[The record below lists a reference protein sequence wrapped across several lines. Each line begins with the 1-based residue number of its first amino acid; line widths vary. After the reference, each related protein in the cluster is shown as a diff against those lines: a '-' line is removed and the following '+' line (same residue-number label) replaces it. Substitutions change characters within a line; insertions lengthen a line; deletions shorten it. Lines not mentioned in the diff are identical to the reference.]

1 MQELFP
7 MVGNW
12 FWWIVA
18 GALLLLEL
26 MTPGVF
32 AMWLALAAAS
42 VGITEYF
49 VDLTWQLE
57 LLAFAGFSLVYVYL
71 ARPWYSKTN
80 LQKSDQPNL
89 NQRIYAFVGKS
100 FVLSEPIVNG
110 HGKLD
115 IEGTRWD
122 VLGPNLAKGAT
133 VRVTAVEG
141 MKLRVTET
149 KVTSTPY

>member
-7 MVGNW
+7 LVGIW

-42 VGITEYF
+42 VGITDYF
-49 VDLTWQLE
+49 VDLSWQLE

-71 ARPWYSKTN
+71 ARPWYSKGT
-80 LQKSDQPNL
+80 LQNSDQPNL

-100 FVLSEPIVNG
+100 FVLAEPIVNG
-110 HGKLD
+110 QGKLD

-133 VRVTAVEG
+133 VRVIAVEG
-141 MKLRVTET
+141 MKLRVAEA
-149 KVTSTPY
+149 

>member
-7 MVGNW
+7 FVGIW

-18 GALLLLEL
+18 GVLLLLEL

-32 AMWLALAAAS
+32 SMWLAFAAAS
-42 VGITEYF
+42 VGITDYF
-49 VDLTWQLE
+49 IDLSWQLE

-71 ARPWYSKTN
+71 ARPWYSKARLPT
-80 LQKSDQPNL
+80 SDQPHL
-89 NQRIYAFVGKS
+89 NQRIYAFVGHTY
-100 FVLSEPIVNG
+100 VLVEPIING
-110 HGKLD
+110 QGKLD

-133 VRVTAVEG
+133 VRVSAVEG
-141 MKLRVTET
+141 MKLRVTEA
-149 KVTSTPY
+149 

>member
-1 MQELFP
+1 
-7 MVGNW
+7 
-12 FWWIVA
+12 
-18 GALLLLEL
+18 

-42 VGITEYF
+42 VGIADYF
-49 VDLTWQLE
+49 VDLSWQFE
-57 LLAFAGFSLVYVYL
+57 LLVFAGFALVYVYL
-71 ARPWYSKTN
+71 ARPWYSKSK
-80 LQKSDQPNL
+80 LQNSDQPNL

-110 HGKLD
+110 QGKLD

-133 VRVTAVEG
+133 VKVTAVEG
-141 MKLRVTET
+141 MKLRVAQD
-149 KVTSTPY
+149 

>member
-7 MVGNW
+7 LVGIW

-32 AMWLALAAAS
+32 AMWLALAAVS
-42 VGITEYF
+42 VGITDYF
-49 VDLTWQLE
+49 VDLSWQLE

-80 LQKSDQPNL
+80 LQNSDQPNL

-100 FVLSEPIVNG
+100 FVLAEPIVNG
-110 HGKLD
+110 QGKLD

-141 MKLRVTET
+141 MKLRVTEA
-149 KVTSTPY
+149 

>member
-1 MQELFP
+1 MQELLP
-7 MVGNW
+7 VVGIW

-18 GALLLLEL
+18 GVLLLLEL

-42 VGITEYF
+42 VGITDYF
-49 VDLTWQLE
+49 FDLNWQLE

-71 ARPWYSKTN
+71 ARPWYSKN
-80 LQKSDQPNL
+80 KPQNSDQPNL

-100 FVLSEPIVNG
+100 FVLAEPIVNG
-110 HGKLD
+110 QGKLD

-133 VRVTAVEG
+133 VKVTAVEG
-141 MKLRVTET
+141 MKLRVTGA
-149 KVTSTPY
+149 

>member
-7 MVGNW
+7 IVGIW

-18 GALLLLEL
+18 GVLLLLEL

-42 VGITEYF
+42 VGIVDYF
-49 VDLTWQLE
+49 IDVSWQLE
-57 LLAFAGFSLVYVYL
+57 LLVFAGFSLVYVYL
-71 ARPWYSKTN
+71 ARPLYSKSK
-80 LQKSDQPNL
+80 LQNSDQPNL

-110 HGKLD
+110 QGKLD

-122 VLGPNLAKGAT
+122 VLGPSLAKGAT

-141 MKLRVTET
+141 MKLRVAED
-149 KVTSTPY
+149 

>member
-7 MVGNW
+7 VVGIW

-18 GALLLLEL
+18 GVLLLLEL

-42 VGITEYF
+42 VGITDYF
-49 VDLTWQLE
+49 VDLSWQLE
-57 LLAFAGFSLVYVYL
+57 LLVFAGFSLVYVYL
-71 ARPWYSKTN
+71 ARPWYSKSK
-80 LQKSDQPNL
+80 LQNSDQPNL

-100 FVLSEPIVNG
+100 FVLTEPIVNG
-110 HGKLD
+110 QGKLD

-122 VLGPNLAKGAT
+122 VLGPNLARGVMVK
-133 VRVTAVEG
+133 VTAVEG
-141 MKLRVTET
+141 MKLRVAEA
-149 KVTSTPY
+149 

>member
-7 MVGNW
+7 VVGIW

-18 GALLLLEL
+18 GVLLLFEL

-42 VGITEYF
+42 VGITHYF
-49 VDLTWQLE
+49 FDLNWQLE

-71 ARPWYSKTN
+71 ARPWYSKN
-80 LQKSDQPNL
+80 KLQNSDQPNL
-89 NQRIYAFVGKS
+89 NQRIYSFVGKS
-100 FVLSEPIVNG
+100 YVLHEPIAEG
-110 HGKLD
+110 EGKLD

-122 VLGPNLAKGAT
+122 VLGPNLAKGTT
-133 VRVTAVEG
+133 VKVTAVEG
-141 MKLRVTET
+141 MKLRVTQA
-149 KVTSTPY
+149 

>member
-7 MVGNW
+7 LVGIW

-42 VGITEYF
+42 VGITDYF
-49 VDLTWQLE
+49 VDLSWQLE

-71 ARPWYSKTN
+71 ARPWYSKGT
-80 LQKSDQPNL
+80 LQNSDQPNL

-100 FVLSEPIVNG
+100 FVLVEPIVNG
-110 HGKLD
+110 QGKLD

-141 MKLRVTET
+141 MKLRVTEA
-149 KVTSTPY
+149 

>member
-7 MVGNW
+7 MVGVW

-32 AMWLALAAAS
+32 AMWLAIAAAS
-42 VGITEYF
+42 VGITDYF
-49 VDLTWQLE
+49 VDLSWQLE

-71 ARPWYSKTN
+71 ARLWYSKTN
-80 LQKSDQPNL
+80 LQNSDQPNL

-100 FVLSEPIVNG
+100 FVLAEPIVNG

-141 MKLRVTET
+141 MKLRVTEA
-149 KVTSTPY
+149 

>member
-1 MQELFP
+1 V
-7 MVGNW
+7 VGFW

-42 VGITEYF
+42 VGITDYF
-49 VDLTWQLE
+49 FDLNWQLE

-71 ARPWYSKTN
+71 ARPWYSKN
-80 LQKSDQPNL
+80 KLQNSDQPNL

-100 FVLSEPIVNG
+100 FVLAEPIVNG
-110 HGKLD
+110 QGKLD

-122 VLGPNLAKGAT
+122 VLGPDLARGTT
-133 VRVTAVEG
+133 VKVTAVEG
-141 MKLRVTET
+141 MRLRVTET
-149 KVTSTPY
+149 

>member
-7 MVGNW
+7 LVGIW

-42 VGITEYF
+42 VGITDYF
-49 VDLTWQLE
+49 VDLSWQLE

-71 ARPWYSKTN
+71 ARPWYSKGT
-80 LQKSDQPNL
+80 LQNSDQTNL
-89 NQRIYAFVGKS
+89 NQRIYAFVGKT
-100 FVLSEPIVNG
+100 FVLAEPIING
-110 HGKLD
+110 QGKLD
-115 IEGTRWD
+115 IEGTRWE

-141 MKLRVTET
+141 MKLRVTE
-149 KVTSTPY
+149 V

>member
-7 MVGNW
+7 VVGIW
-12 FWWIVA
+12 FWWILA
-18 GALLLLEL
+18 GVLLLLEL

-42 VGITEYF
+42 VGITDYIF
-49 VDLTWQLE
+49 DLNWQLE

-71 ARPWYSKTN
+71 ARPWYSKN
-80 LQKSDQPNL
+80 KLQNSDQPNL

-100 FVLSEPIVNG
+100 FVLAEPIVNG
-110 HGKLD
+110 QGKLD

-122 VLGPNLAKGAT
+122 VLGPDLAKGAT
-133 VRVTAVEG
+133 VKVTAVEG
-141 MKLRVTET
+141 MKLLVTEA
-149 KVTSTPY
+149 

>member
-7 MVGNW
+7 LVGIW

-42 VGITEYF
+42 VGITDYF
-49 VDLTWQLE
+49 VDLSWQLE
-57 LLAFAGFSLVYVYL
+57 LLTFAGFSLAYVYL

-80 LQKSDQPNL
+80 LQNSDQPNL

-100 FVLSEPIVNG
+100 FVLAEPIVNG
-110 HGKLD
+110 QGKLD

-141 MKLRVTET
+141 MKLRVTEA
-149 KVTSTPY
+149 